1 MAEAKDL
8 PIQDRL
14 DQIRGH
20 GGSVKLDGENLTADS
35 DTSNGAGRL
44 MKYYDPKDNSFLEKI
59 REVLEQAD
67 FEAKWRRQVNKD
79 NLQSRKMAAHPD
91 VSVDSNARWASL
103 DWHHCKNKKCCAN

>member
-1 MAEAKDL
+1 MAEEKDL

-20 GGSVKLDGENLTADS
+20 GGSVKLDGENITADA

-44 MKYYDPKDNSFLEKI
+44 MKYYNPQENSFLERI
-59 REVLEQAD
+59 RQVLDDAD
-67 FEAKWRRQVNKD
+67 FQSKWRRQVNKD
-79 NLQSRKMAAHPD
+79 NLQSKKMPAHPI
-91 VSVDSNARWASL
+91 VNVDSSARWADL